1 MTALPPNRREVDLA
15 EALVESV
22 DCAAKSVALAMT
34 ESTLVAYRE
43 ELLCEF
49 EQLAAAWEDEDKR
62 LRAAG
67 IRDMSSHRTATERAA
82 EVRAVIAR
90 LRGSP

>member
-1 MTALPPNRREVDLA
+1 
-15 EALVESV
+15 
-22 DCAAKSVALAMT
+22 
-34 ESTLVAYRE
+34 
-43 ELLCEF
+43 LLCEF
-49 EQLAAAWEDEDKR
+49 EQLAAAGEDEDKR